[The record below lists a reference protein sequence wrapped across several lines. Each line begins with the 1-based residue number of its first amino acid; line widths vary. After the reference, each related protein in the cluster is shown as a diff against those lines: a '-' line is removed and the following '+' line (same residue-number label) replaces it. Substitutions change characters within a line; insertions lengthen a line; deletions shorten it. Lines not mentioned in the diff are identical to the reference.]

1 MLISIMFKFLNKI
14 VWLIIKFSFYNVF
27 IFKFLVLERNDLILI
42 DDNFIIKELKIEF
55 CVIIL
60 IIFGVIFVGFYFFKG
75 LIIYCWDVILRVIKL

>member
-14 VWLIIKFSFYNVF
+14 VCVIIKFSFYNVF

-55 CVIIL
+55 CVII
-60 IIFGVIFVGFYFFKG
+60 
-75 LIIYCWDVILRVIKL
+75 